1 MPLPKFSKF
10 RISRSSTY
18 EIVIRYHLLHFPV
31 FIIFKRIDTVVFMK
45 RIVEESKK
53 KRVLNVVTSR
63 ETLGKT
69 SYLADLWVSDYILI
83 HLIGW
88 LC

>member
-1 MPLPKFSKF
+1 
-10 RISRSSTY
+10 
-18 EIVIRYHLLHFPV
+18 
-31 FIIFKRIDTVVFMK
+31 MK